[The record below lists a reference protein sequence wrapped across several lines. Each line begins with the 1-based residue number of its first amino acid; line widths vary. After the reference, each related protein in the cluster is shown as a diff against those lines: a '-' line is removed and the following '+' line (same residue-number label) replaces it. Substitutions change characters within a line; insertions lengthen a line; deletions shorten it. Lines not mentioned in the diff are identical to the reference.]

1 VVLLGALVAI
11 TVTLTWWL
19 ICRRLPRV
27 GALGSIAAI
36 AYFTVGLFRERNNC
50 IFQPVAHD
58 QLSTVL
64 AVAPLLASAIALA
77 IAVTRWSEVR

>member
-1 VVLLGALVAI
+1 MGALVAI

-19 ICRRLPRV
+19 ISSRLPRV

-36 AYFTVGLFRERNNC
+36 AYFTVGLVRDRNNC
-50 IFQPVAHD
+50 IFPPVENG

-64 AVAPLLASAIALA
+64 AVAPLLAAAFAHA
-77 IAVTRWSEVR
+77 IAVTRWLEAR